1 MPLSAQERAE
11 KSAANMWANDRAS
24 KALGFTIERVAPGEA
39 VLDMSVREDHLN
51 GHDTC
56 HGGIIFS
63 LADSAFG
70 FACNS
75 YNKNVVG
82 QHCSVTYLVPGKKGD
97 TLTAH
102 AKEANRTGRTGVY
115 DVVVTNQSGEEL
127 VHFRGVSREVSGQ
140 HFQEDE
146 A

>member
-24 KALGFTIERVAPGEA
+24 KALGFTIERVAPGES
-39 VLDMSVREDHLN
+39 VLTMVVQEDNLT

-82 QHCSVTYLVPGKKGD
+82 QHC
-97 TLTAH
+97 
-102 AKEANRTGRTGVY
+102 
-115 DVVVTNQSGEEL
+115 
-127 VHFRGVSREVSGQ
+127 
-140 HFQEDE
+140 
-146 A
+146 

>member
-1 MPLSAQERAE
+1 MPLTDQEIAE
-11 KSAANMWANDRAS
+11 KSAANMWSNDRVS
-24 KALGFTIERVAPGEA
+24 KALGFKIERVAPGEA
-39 VLDMSVREDHLN
+39 VLTMTVEENSLN

-82 QHCSVTYLVPGKKGD
+82 QHCSVTYLAPGQKGD

-102 AKEANRTGRTGVY
+102 AKEANKTGRTGIY
-115 DVVVTNQSGEEL
+115 DVVVTNQNDEEL
-127 VHFRGVSREVSGQ
+127 AHFRGVSREVSGQ
-140 HFQEDE
+140 HFKEGD

>member
-11 KSAANMWANDRAS
+11 KSAANMWENDRAS
-24 KALGFTIERVAPGEA
+24 KALGFKIKRVASGEA
-39 VLDMSVREDHLN
+39 VLTMAVQEDHLN
-51 GHDTC
+51 GHNTC

-82 QHCSVTYLVPGKKGD
+82 QHCSVSYLAPGRLGD
-97 TLTAH
+97 LLTAH
-102 AKEANRTGRTGVY
+102 AKEANRTGRTGIY
-115 DVVVTNQSGEEL
+115 DVVVTNQLGEEL